1 VTVTTSRPRPRSPR
15 PGPVPPRPRPSRLPA
30 GDDRQPRRS
39 VPGGRP
45 GTRSHARPA
54 PPRRPARRVEAAPD
68 PRPRLLVLLLVLGLA
83 LAGVVV
89 RLGAVQ
95 GPGGR
100 RFASLGLS
108 QRLRSA
114 ALPAERGSIVDR
126 NGEALAISTR
136 RRSVWADPQAV
147 RDPAGAARALAP
159 LLKQKE
165 AQLRDRLTA
174 DGFFVYLARKVDDPV
189 ADAVAALRI
198 AGVSLLD
205 EPDRVEPADA
215 LAAPLLGKV
224 DLDDK
229 GVSGLELQYEEEL
242 AGRAGQMVVEKDP
255 AGRHI
260 PAGVHE
266 LRAAAPGKQLVLTL
280 DRALQYETERALADQ
295 VVASHAK
302 GGLALVMDPGTGE
315 ILAMANLVAGAPGKR
330 PAPPRDNMAVTRVY
344 EPGSVNKLITVAAAV
359 EEGVVRPQDR
369 FVVPDHLTVADG
381 NFRDAEPHPTEWMTV
396 GDIVSESSN
405 VGTIIIGQR
414 LGRDRLDRYLREFG
428 LAEPTNLRFPGESG
442 GIMLDP
448 DEWSGTSIA
457 TVPIGQGV
465 AVTALQMLGAY
476 NTVANGG
483 LYVAPRLVKSVVDAD
498 GEAQETSRPEPRR
511 VVSEETADAMTA
523 MLQRVVTDGTGKAAA
538 VPGYSVAG
546 KTGTA
551 QKPGR
556 GGYQDG
562 AYVASFA
569 GFVPASAP
577 RLSAIVVLDEP
588 TPIYGGLVAAPVFS
602 QLAAVGARRLGI
614 PPDAAPP
621 GRSRVLAVAA
631 APAAGAANVAVPTT
645 AAAPSAPR
653 TTTTLGRTA
662 TSRR

>member
-1 VTVTTSRPRPRSPR
+1 
-15 PGPVPPRPRPSRLPA
+15 
-30 GDDRQPRRS
+30 
-39 VPGGRP
+39 
-45 GTRSHARPA
+45 
-54 PPRRPARRVEAAPD
+54 
-68 PRPRLLVLLLVLGLA
+68 VLGLA
-83 LAGVVV
+83 LTGVVV
-89 RLGAVQ
+89 RRGAVQ

-114 ALPAERGSIVDR
+114 DLPAERGSIVDR

-147 RDPAGAARALAP
+147 RDPVAAARALAP

-174 DGFFVYLARKVDDPV
+174 DGFFVYLARKVDDSV
-189 ADAVAALRI
+189 ADAIADLRI

-215 LAAPLLGKV
+215 LAAPLLGEV

-255 AGRHI
+255 VGRHI

-266 LRAAAPGKQLVLTL
+266 LRAPSPGKKLVLTL

-295 VVASHAK
+295 IVATHAK
-302 GGLALVMDPGTGE
+302 GGLALVMDPRTGE
-315 ILAMANLVAGAPGKR
+315 ILAMANLVAGPPGTR
-330 PAPPRDNMAVTRVY
+330 PGPPRDNMAVTRVY
-344 EPGSVNKLITVAAAV
+344 EPGSVNKLITVAAAL
-359 EEGVVRPQDR
+359 EENVVRPQDR
-369 FVVPDHLTVADG
+369 FVVPDHMTVADG
-381 NFRDAEPHPTEWMTV
+381 NFRDAEPHPTVSMTV
-396 GDIVSESSN
+396 GEIVSESSN
-405 VGTIIIGQR
+405 VGTIMIGQR
-414 LGRDRLDRYLREFG
+414 LGRDRLDRYLRDFG

-448 DEWSGTSIA
+448 EEWSGTSIA

-483 LYVAPRLVKSVVDAD
+483 TYVAPRLVRSVVEAD
-498 GEAQETSRPEPRR
+498 GKARETSHPEPRR
-511 VVSEETADAMTA
+511 VVSEETAVAMTT
-523 MLQRVVTDGTGKAAA
+523 MLQGVITDGTGKAAA
-538 VPGYSVAG
+538 VPGYTVAG

-556 GGYQDG
+556 GGYQAG

-588 TPIYGGLVAAPVFS
+588 TPIYGGVVSAPVFS
-602 QLAAVGARRLGI
+602 QLAAVGVRRLGI

-621 GRSRVLAVAA
+621 GTSRVLATATAPAASATGTVPTTVAA
-631 APAAGAANVAVPTT
+631 AT
-645 AAAPSAPR
+645 SRR
-653 TTTTLGRTA
+653 TTTTLGRTE

>member
-1 VTVTTSRPRPRSPR
+1 MLT
-15 PGPVPPRPRPSRLPA
+15 
-30 GDDRQPRRS
+30 
-39 VPGGRP
+39 
-45 GTRSHARPA
+45 
-54 PPRRPARRVEAAPD
+54 
-68 PRPRLLVLLLVLGLA
+68 
-83 LAGVVV
+83 GVVV

-100 RFASLGLS
+100 RFASLGVS
-108 QRLRSA
+108 QRLRST

-147 RDPAGAARALAP
+147 RDPVAAARALAP
-159 LLKQKE
+159 LLEQKE
-165 AQLRDRLTA
+165 AVLRDRLTA
-174 DGFFVYLARKVDDPV
+174 DGFFVYLARKVDDSV
-189 ADAVAALRI
+189 ADSIAALRI

-215 LAAPLLGKV
+215 LGAPLLGQV

-242 AGRAGQMVVEKDP
+242 AGRPGQMVVEKDP

-266 LRAAAPGKQLVLTL
+266 LRAASPGKQLVLTL

-295 VVASHAK
+295 IVASRAK
-302 GGLALVMDPGTGE
+302 GGLALLMEPGTGE
-315 ILAMANLVAGAPGKR
+315 VLAMANLVAGAPGKR
-330 PAPPRDNMAVTRVY
+330 PVPPRDNMAVTRVY
-344 EPGSVNKLITVAAAV
+344 EPGSVNKLITVAAAL
-359 EEGVVRPQDR
+359 EEDVVRPQDR
-369 FVVPDHLTVADG
+369 FVVPDHLSVADS
-381 NFRDAEPHPTEWMTV
+381 NFRDSEPHPTESMTV

-405 VGTIIIGQR
+405 VGTIMIGRR
-414 LGRDRLDRYLREFG
+414 LGRDRLDRYLRDFG
-428 LAEPTNLRFPGESG
+428 LAEPTDLRFPGESG

-457 TVPIGQGV
+457 TVAIGQGV

-483 LYVAPRLVKSVVDAD
+483 LYAAPRLVKSVVDAD
-498 GEAQETSRPEPRR
+498 GRARETSHADPRR
-511 VVSEETADAMTA
+511 VISEETADAMTA
-523 MLQRVVTDGTGKAAA
+523 MLQRVVTDGTGKSAA
-538 VPGYSVAG
+538 VPGYSVGG

-551 QKPGR
+551 QKPGP
-556 GGYQDG
+556 GGYQAG

-569 GFVPASAP
+569 GFVPAGAP

-588 TPIYGGLVAAPVFS
+588 TPYYGGLVAAPVFS
-602 QLAAVGARRLGI
+602 QVAAIGVRRLGI

-621 GRSRVLAVAA
+621 GTSRVLSVA
-631 APAAGAANVAVPTT
+631 APAGS
-645 AAAPSAPR
+645 AAADTVPRTVAAVTARR

>member
-1 VTVTTSRPRPRSPR
+1 M
-15 PGPVPPRPRPSRLPA
+15 
-30 GDDRQPRRS
+30 
-39 VPGGRP
+39 
-45 GTRSHARPA
+45 
-54 PPRRPARRVEAAPD
+54 
-68 PRPRLLVLLLVLGLA
+68 VLGLV

-100 RFASLGLS
+100 RYASLGLS

-147 RDPAGAARALAP
+147 RDPVAAARALAP
-159 LLKQKE
+159 LLKKSE
-165 AQLRDRLTA
+165 AFVRDRLTA

-189 ADAVAALRI
+189 ADAIAELHI

-215 LAAPLLGKV
+215 LAAPLLGQV

-229 GVSGLELQYEEEL
+229 GVSGLELQYEQEL

-266 LRAAAPGKQLVLTL
+266 LRAAAPGRQLVLTL

-295 VVASHAK
+295 IVASHAD
-302 GGLALVMDPGTGE
+302 GGLAVVMDPRTGE
-315 ILAMANLVAGAPGKR
+315 ILAMANLVAGPPGKR
-330 PAPPRDNMAVTRVY
+330 PVPPRDNMAVTRVY
-344 EPGSVNKLITVAAAV
+344 EPGSVNKLITVAAAL

-369 FVVPDHLTVADG
+369 FVVPDHLAVADG
-381 NFRDAEPHPTEWMTV
+381 NFRDSEPHPTESMTV
-396 GDIVSESSN
+396 GEIISESSN
-405 VGTIIIGQR
+405 VGTIMIGQR
-414 LGRDRLDRYLREFG
+414 LGRDRLDRYLRSFG

-448 DEWSGTSIA
+448 EEWSGTSIA

-483 LYVAPRLVKSVVDAD
+483 VYVAPRLVKSVVDAD
-498 GEAQETSRPEPRR
+498 GRVDDASHPDPRR

-523 MLQRVVTDGTGKAAA
+523 MLQRAVTDGTGKAAA
-538 VPGYSVAG
+538 VAGYSVAG

-551 QKPGR
+551 QKPGP
-556 GGYQDG
+556 GGYQAG

-577 RLSAIVVLDEP
+577 RLSIIVVLDEP
-588 TPIYGGLVAAPVFS
+588 TPIYGGLVSAPVFS
-602 QLAAVGARRLGI
+602 QLAAMGVRRLGI

-621 GRSRVLAVAA
+621 GSNRVLTVATPPAA
-631 APAAGAANVAVPTT
+631 AATTTVPTT
-645 AAAPSAPR
+645 VAARTPR
-653 TTTTLGRTA
+653 RPTTTLGRTA